1 MKIVN
6 ILGDLCQQQP
16 NYTDVLIEILQ
27 NCSKPFLLDKA
38 TDGEIYSSALVA
50 FYSDF
55 GKDFDFIDCNSISLL
70 Y

>member
-1 MKIVN
+1 MKILN

-16 NYTDVLIEILQ
+16 NYIDAFVQILQ
-27 NCSKPFLLDKA
+27 HCSKPFLLDKA

-50 FYSDF
+50 FYSD
-55 GKDFDFIDCNSISLL
+55 